1 MRPQPFRTYWQ
12 STDVQ
17 RTWRRYGWTPPSED
31 PETVARWAYFR
42 NLDTE
47 DAAQQQEA
55 RQPQALGVIE

>member
-1 MRPQPFRTYWQ
+1 MTPDALLTYWQ

-47 DAAQQQEA
+47 DAATKGA
-55 RQPQALGVIE
+55 AAAGAGFH

>member
-17 RTWRRYGWTPPSED
+17 RTWRRYGWTPPSKD
-31 PETVARWAYFR
+31 PETVARWEYFR

-47 DAAQQQEA
+47 HN
-55 RQPQALGVIE
+55 QPEGPAPWTNTPNE